1 MRIRQGIKR
10 ERRIILGGF
19 TLLFVVL
26 LLTLPSLAI
35 SEEGE
40 SFSAQITGRKTW
52 SLRYGIGDPHGLAQA
67 GIAPYQISLDQSLA
81 VDITA
86 EALSTLTVNAHFNDQ
101 EPASMQS
108 LTVNLDAGNLTG
120 VFGDFAISG
129 KEAFAVYNKKLK
141 GARLEYRFTDF
152 HDATLTGV
160 LSQIEGISESRTFIG
175 RPAHAAVLFSSFPPG
190 EPWLEQPYR
199 LNIAGLYA
207 YDLAAPFIED
217 FSTVELAVAPSPARQ
232 TLLTSYGL
240 GYLSDTIASSP
251 SSDLTVESFVVVSNE
266 KDFLL
271 LKREPASLLR
281 TRLEEAIKTYNQ
293 ENELTG
299 TEKKRYP
306 FNVGT
311 DYELAFLDQ
320 LASSVAIVVDDEN
333 YPLPSGIHHRFY
345 TLGRTARKE
354 AALRG
359 EGSLDGGTFRPI
371 SDPEFSSYQVTP
383 FPSEGIIELDFPES
397 FFAGEK
403 SAVRVSF
410 DYVISGDMFMLGFS
424 LVPGSEKVYLNGTLL
439 QRNIDYSIDYDLG
452 ALILFTEAG
461 EKDTIRIDYER
472 YRGGLGGAADYAR
485 NFYGVSLDLPFS
497 DALTFEVSLL
507 QAADSPTP
515 IGDREKT
522 RTMPNT
528 HTVSGVVGSVN
539 LDGFTAHFTL
549 GYNDD
554 RFPFDDNLRTNL
566 PNIATSI
573 LAIADYTFVGTLGG
587 LSVYH
592 DGTWNTYNTSD
603 GLAGN
608 RIHSIVSEGDRVFL
622 ATSSGLTVLDLS
634 GDAPL
639 AQVGNWHRYYREDG
653 LPNSSIRDLFLL
665 DGTLWI
671 GTEEGFAAVKLAEI
685 DDRESWEIHV
695 EQEFTEHGAILSLAG
710 EDEQIYLGTESGLF
724 VFDTQEATLT
734 EVPGMSGLRI
744 NDLFIANQTLY
755 VASDRGLRAVHNGV
769 GAGWLAFGEEVNSLA
784 WVDNELWYGS
794 ASGLHRGSGGEDLF
808 MDWEIT
814 SVAVDPEG
822 TVWAGSR
829 ADEDY
834 LLQVWR
840 IDTTIDPF
848 ENAETGIDGRDRF
861 RFSDINAA
869 DHTDHGL
876 LGRVEFHRQ
885 IENATLSGTFESVSP
900 TFTSIGR
907 LGRSDSTGWTL
918 QGTARPIDEVNF
930 SASHNYHLID
940 QSGERPRTTME
951 NEVSLSLDI
960 GPRLDLSLNQGMVN
974 DDAFHRGFDDGTFSY
989 TFNIQDQLFEEKL
1002 GLSLHWRDALSKDFL
1017 LGTSHRENEL
1027 SMNGTYQVT
1036 PEISIAADWGRPL
1049 TFTNGD
1055 PTGSEKWGLSANW
1068 NTKFNQI
1075 TTKLAYTFA
1084 SRRSLPAGTFRTT
1097 QEAKLD
1103 LRFDPLDL
1111 YDWKLTPSLNLS
1123 VTNKEGLLT
1132 LTGAGTLRTVFDPL
1146 SVRTTYRHEISGLGE
1161 ERMQTKEGF
1170 TLNIDYTGLPDLKPN
1185 LSYSQNTSAVTYRGE
1200 ARPTINRNL
1209 TGRLTWTPADGTR
1222 DRFSLSVRGVTR
1234 DEETTLTATLN
1245 NSYTFSYALFDEEI
1259 IPQPLALR
1267 LDFDGRYEG
1276 RAEGPDLSLS
1286 FKGNAD
1292 LTLSDTWSASF
1303 AASYLTGTKS
1313 TEGIY
1318 HSLLFELFVAAKF

>member
-1 MRIRQGIKR
+1 M
-10 ERRIILGGF
+10 
-19 TLLFVVL
+19 
-26 LLTLPSLAI
+26 
-35 SEEGE
+35 
-40 SFSAQITGRKTW
+40 
-52 SLRYGIGDPHGLAQA
+52 
-67 GIAPYQISLDQSLA
+67 APYQISLDQSLA

-86 EALSTLTVNAHFNDQ
+86 EALSILTVKAHFNDR

-141 GARLEYRFTDF
+141 GARLEYCFTDF
-152 HDATLTGV
+152 HDATLTGI

-175 RPAHAAVLFSSFPPG
+175 RTAHAEVLFSSSPPG
-190 EPWLEQPYR
+190 EPWIDQPYR

-207 YDLAAPFIED
+207 YALVAPFIEG
-217 FSTVELAVAPSPARQ
+217 FSMVELAFDPSSTLQ

-240 GYLSDTIASSP
+240 GYLSDTVASSP
-251 SSDLTVESFVVVSNE
+251 SSDLTKDSFVVVSNE

-281 TRLEEAIKTYNQ
+281 SRLEEAIKTYNQ
-293 ENELTG
+293 ENDLTG

-311 DYELAFLDQ
+311 DYERAFLDQ
-320 LASSVAIVVDDEN
+320 LAASVAIVVDDED
-333 YPLPSGIHHRFY
+333 YPLTNGIQHRFY
-345 TLGRTARKE
+345 ALGRTDLKE
-354 AALRG
+354 GSIRV
-359 EGSLDGGTFRPI
+359 EVSLDGGTFLPI
-371 SDPEFSSYQVTP
+371 SNPEFSSYQVTP
-383 FPSEGIIELDFPES
+383 FPSEGVIELDFPES

-410 DYVISGDMFMLGFS
+410 DYAISGDMFMLGFS

-439 QRNIDYSIDYDLG
+439 QRNVDYSIDYDVG
-452 ALILFTEAG
+452 ALIMFTEAG
-461 EKDTIRIDYER
+461 ETDTIRIDYER

-485 NFYGVSLDLPFS
+485 NFYGVSFDLPLS

-515 IGDREKT
+515 IGDRDKT

-528 HTVSGVVGSVN
+528 HTVSGVVGSVK
-539 LDGFTAHFTL
+539 LEGFNAHFTL

-566 PNIATSI
+566 PNMATSL
-573 LAIADYTFVGTLGG
+573 LAVADYTFVGTLGG
-587 LSVYH
+587 LSVYY
-592 DGTWNTYNTSD
+592 DGAWNTYNTSD

-608 RIHSIVSEGDRVFL
+608 RIHSIVSEGDRVFF

-653 LPNSSIRDLFLL
+653 LPNSSIRDLLIL

-671 GTEEGFAAVKLAEI
+671 GTEEGLAVVKLA
-685 DDRESWEIHV
+685 DLDARESWEIHV
-695 EQEFTEHGAILSLAG
+695 EQGFTEHGAILALAG
-710 EDEQIYLGTESGLF
+710 EGEQIYLGTESGLF
-724 VFDTQEATLT
+724 LFDTQEETPSP
-734 EVPGMSGLRI
+734 VSGMSGLRI
-744 NDLFIANQTLY
+744 NDLLIANQMLY
-755 VASDRGLRAVHNGV
+755 VASDRGLRAVHNGI
-769 GAGWLAFGEEVNSLA
+769 GAGWLAFGEIVNSLA
-784 WVDNELWYGS
+784 WVDGELWYGS
-794 ASGLHRGSGGEDLF
+794 ASGLHRGSGGEDLL

-814 SVAVDPEG
+814 SVAADPEG

-834 LLQVWR
+834 QLLVWR

-848 ENAETGIDGRDRF
+848 ESAETGIDGRDRS
-861 RFSDINAA
+861 RFSDIDVAE
-869 DHTDHGL
+869 HTDRGL
-876 LGRVEFHRQ
+876 LGRVDFHRQ
-885 IENATLSGTFESVSP
+885 MENATLSGTFESVSP

-918 QGTARPIDEVNF
+918 QGTARPIDEVRL

-940 QSGERPRTTME
+940 QSGERPRTTVE
-951 NEVSLSLDI
+951 NAVSLSLDI
-960 GPRLDLSLNQGMVN
+960 GPRLDLSFNQGMVN

-989 TFNIQDQLFEEKL
+989 TFNVQDQLFEDKL
-1002 GLSLHWRDALSKDFL
+1002 GFSLHWRDAFSKDFIL
-1017 LGTSHRENEL
+1017 DTSHRENSL
-1027 SMNGTYQVT
+1027 SVNGTYQVT
-1036 PEISIAADWGRPL
+1036 PEISIAVDWGRPL

-1068 NTKFNQI
+1068 NARFERV

-1084 SRRSLPAGTFRTT
+1084 SRRSLPVGTFRTT

-1103 LRFDPLDL
+1103 LRLDPFDL
-1111 YDWKLTPSLNLS
+1111 YDWKLTPSLNLG
-1123 VTNKEGLLT
+1123 VTNKEGLLS
-1132 LTGAGTLRTVFDPL
+1132 LTGTGTLRTVFDPF

-1161 ERMQTKEGF
+1161 ERMQTKGSF

-1200 ARPTINRNL
+1200 ARPTVTRNL
-1209 TGRLTWTPADGTR
+1209 TGRLTWTPANGTR
-1222 DRFSLSVRGVTR
+1222 DRLSLSVRGVTR
-1234 DEETTLTATLN
+1234 EEETTLTATLS
-1245 NSYTFSYALFDEEI
+1245 NSYTFSYALFDEEFI
-1259 IPQPLALR
+1259 SQPLALQ
-1267 LDFDGRYEG
+1267 LDLDGSYEG
-1276 RAEGPDLSLS
+1276 RADGPSLSLS

-1303 AASYLTGTKS
+1303 SASYLTGTKS

>member
-1 MRIRQGIKR
+1 MQIRQWLNWK
-10 ERRIILGGF
+10 RRIILGGF
-19 TLLFVVL
+19 TFLFVVL

-52 SLRYGIGDPHGLAQA
+52 SLSYGIGDPHGLAQA
-67 GIAPYQISLDQSLA
+67 GMAPYQLSLDQSLA

-86 EALSTLTVNAHFNDQ
+86 EALSMLTVKAHFNDQ

-141 GARLEYRFTDF
+141 GARLEYVFTNF
-152 HDATLTGV
+152 HDATLTGI

-175 RPAHAAVLFSSFPPG
+175 RTAHAEVLFSSSPPG
-190 EPWLEQPYR
+190 EPWIDQPYR

-207 YDLAAPFIED
+207 YNLAAPFIED
-217 FSTVELAVAPSPARQ
+217 FSTVELAFDSSSALQ

-251 SSDLTVESFVVVSNE
+251 SSDLTVDSFVVVSNE
-266 KDFLL
+266 DDFLL

-293 ENELTG
+293 ENDLTG

-311 DYELAFLDQ
+311 DYERAFLDQ
-320 LASSVAIVVDDEN
+320 LASSVAIVVDGEN
-333 YPLPSGIHHRFY
+333 YPLISGIQHRFY
-345 TLGRTARKE
+345 TLGRTDLKE
-354 AALRG
+354 GSIRV
-359 EGSLDGGTFRPI
+359 EVSLDGGTFLPI
-371 SDPEFSSYQVTP
+371 SNPEFSSYRVTP
-383 FPSEGIIELDFPES
+383 FPNEGIIELDFPES

-403 SAVRVSF
+403 SAVSVSF
-410 DYVISGDMFMLGFS
+410 DYAISGDMFMLGFS

-439 QRNIDYSIDYDLG
+439 QRNVDYSIDYDVG

-485 NFYGVSLDLPFS
+485 NFYGVSFDLPLS

-515 IGDREKT
+515 IGDQDKT

-539 LDGFTAHFTL
+539 LDGFNAHFTL
-549 GYNDD
+549 GYNDN
-554 RFPFDDNLRTNL
+554 RFPFDDNLRTSL
-566 PNIATSI
+566 PNMTTSL
-573 LAIADYTFVGTLGG
+573 LAITDYTFVGTLGG

-608 RIHSIVSEGDRVFL
+608 RIHSIVSESDRVFL

-639 AQVGNWHRYYREDG
+639 AQVRNWHRYYREDG
-653 LPNSSIRDLFLL
+653 LPNSAIHDLLLL

-671 GTEEGFAAVKLAEI
+671 GTEEGFAAVKLADL
-685 DDRESWEIHV
+685 DDRESWDIHT
-695 EQEFTEHGAILSLAG
+695 EQAFTEHGAILSLAG
-710 EDEQIYLGTESGLF
+710 EDKQIYLGTESGLF
-724 VFDTQEATLT
+724 VFDTQDGTLT

-744 NDLFIANQTLY
+744 NDLLIANQTLY

-769 GAGWLAFGEEVNSLA
+769 GAGWLTFGEEVNSLA
-784 WVDNELWYGS
+784 WVDGELWYGS
-794 ASGLHRGSGGEDLF
+794 ESGLHRGSGGGDLF
-808 MDWEIT
+808 TDWEIT

-834 LLQVWR
+834 QLRVWR

-848 ENAETGIDGRDRF
+848 ENAETGIDGRDRS
-861 RFSDINAA
+861 RFSDIDAT
-869 DHTDHGL
+869 DHTDRGI
-876 LGRVEFHRQ
+876 LGRVDFHRQ
-885 IENATLSGTFESVSP
+885 IENASLSGTFESVSP

-918 QGTARPIDEVNF
+918 QGTARPIDEVNL

-940 QSGERPRTTME
+940 QSGERPRTTVE
-951 NEVSLSLDI
+951 NAVSLSLDI
-960 GPRLDLSLNQGMVN
+960 GPSLALSLNQGMVN
-974 DDAFHRGFDDGTFSY
+974 DDVFHRGFDDGTFYY
-989 TFNIQDQLFEEKL
+989 TFDVQDQLFEEKL
-1002 GLSLHWRDALSKDFL
+1002 GLSLHWRDAFSKDFIL
-1017 LGTSHRENEL
+1017 ETSHRENSL
-1027 SMNGTYQVT
+1027 SVNGTYQVT
-1036 PEISIAADWGRPL
+1036 PEISLAADWGRPL

-1055 PTGSEKWGLSANW
+1055 STGSEKWGLSANW
-1068 NTKFNQI
+1068 NTKFDQI
-1075 TTKLAYTFA
+1075 TIKLAYTFA
-1084 SRRSLPAGTFRTT
+1084 SRRSLPVGTFRTT

-1103 LRFDPLDL
+1103 LRLDPFDL
-1111 YDWKLTPSLNLS
+1111 YDWKLTPSLNLG
-1123 VTNKEGLLT
+1123 VANKEGLLS
-1132 LTGAGTLRTVFDPL
+1132 LTVTGTLRAVLDPF
-1146 SVRTTYRHEISGLGE
+1146 SARATYNHEISGLGE
-1161 ERMQTKEGF
+1161 ERMQTKKGF

-1200 ARPTINRNL
+1200 ARPTVTRNL

-1222 DRFSLSVRGVTR
+1222 DRLSLSVRGVTR
-1234 DEETTLTATLN
+1234 EEETTLTATLT

-1259 IPQPLALR
+1259 IPQPLSLR
-1267 LDFDGRYEG
+1267 LDLDGRYEG
-1276 RAEGPDLSLS
+1276 RTEGPDLSLS